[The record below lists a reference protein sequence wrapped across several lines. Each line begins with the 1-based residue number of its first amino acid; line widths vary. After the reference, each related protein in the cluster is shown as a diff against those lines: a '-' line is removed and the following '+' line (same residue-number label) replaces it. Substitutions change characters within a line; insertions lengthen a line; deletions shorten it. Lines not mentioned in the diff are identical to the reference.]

1 MLQLTILLSVFL
13 SHWQP
18 TDLQANKNVQ
28 YRCLPCGRAC
38 DKTLQG
44 SSGTCNSCHME
55 LVKANTVYFNNTS
68 PNQICSF
75 LKQHPKTI
83 IIDVRTKGEF
93 EGKADPNFGSLK
105 KAINISI
112 QDLPAKIASIEQY
125 KYSEI
130 LVYCSHGHRSEQ
142 AAYLLNQSGF
152 KKVTNMLGGM
162 SVVPNS
168 TCKN

>member
-18 TDLQANKNVQ
+18 TDLQ
-28 YRCLPCGRAC
+28 
-38 DKTLQG
+38 
-44 SSGTCNSCHME
+44 
-55 LVKANTVYFNNTS
+55 
-68 PNQICSF
+68 
-75 LKQHPKTI
+75 
-83 IIDVRTKGEF
+83 
-93 EGKADPNFGSLK
+93 
-105 KAINISI
+105 AINISI